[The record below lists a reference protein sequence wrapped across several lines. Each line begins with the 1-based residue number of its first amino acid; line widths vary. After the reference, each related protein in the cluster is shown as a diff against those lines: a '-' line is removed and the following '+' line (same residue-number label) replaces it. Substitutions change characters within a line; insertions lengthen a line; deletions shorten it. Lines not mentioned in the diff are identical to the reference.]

1 MANYLLPII
10 SGLFAFLGGLL
21 GKRDIK
27 IMSLRGSLFAGK
39 EAFSEDLPL
48 LLKDHFHIEQNSNII
63 IAARAALFVG
73 VILCNGMMIRY
84 FVISL
89 RVNGATI
96 NTIVNFVFNYF
107 LSACAGV
114 LFFGEKLATKWFIG
128 AFFIISGCYLV
139 LRSKSKAEQLAEKK
153 DQ

>member
-21 GKRDIK
+21 GK
-27 IMSLRGSLFAGK
+27 

-48 LLKDHFHIEQNSNII
+48 LLKDHFHIENSNII